1 MLSEAA
7 RAVPADTAASPHSWP
22 RRAATATGALPI
34 LTYHSLDTSGAVV
47 SVPPR
52 EFAAQ
57 MRCVADLGF
66 RGISLR
72 EALEHRERHRVWP
85 ARAVVLTFDD
95 GYANVHEHA
104 LPVLLQRRFTA
115 TFFLIS
121 GYLESPPGRPAASP
135 GAAGPWLS
143 WREAAELAA
152 AGMEIGGHTSTHADL
167 ARLSPADAEAEIVAS
182 RRELERRLHIS
193 VDSFAYP
200 FGHVSS
206 TALAIVERQFR
217 AACTTVLKRVA
228 KEEAHLL
235 PRIDMYYVRSCER
248 LAQLLAG
255 RLDRYLTMR
264 RWGRHA
270 RRLLVSDARGH

>member
-1 MLSEAA
+1 VALLA
-7 RAVPADTAASPHSWP
+7 RGGRAGSGGHGDRGAHQHA
-22 RRAATATGALPI
+22 RR
-34 LTYHSLDTSGAVV
+34 SGAVV
-47 SVPPR
+47 
-52 EFAAQ
+52 
-57 MRCVADLGF
+57 
-66 RGISLR
+66 
-72 EALEHRERHRVWP
+72 
-85 ARAVVLTFDD
+85 
-95 GYANVHEHA
+95 
-104 LPVLLQRRFTA
+104 
-115 TFFLIS
+115 
-121 GYLESPPGRPAASP
+121 
-135 GAAGPWLS
+135 
-143 WREAAELAA
+143 
-152 AGMEIGGHTSTHADL
+152 
-167 ARLSPADAEAEIVAS
+167 PADAEAEIVAS